1 MTDIVVPADLWEPEL
16 EGVLLAWLYPDG
28 AEVPEGE
35 VIVELMVE
43 KVQHELEAP
52 AAGVLRHGVEE
63 EALIRCGQVIGTI
76 E

>member
-28 AEVPEGE
+28 AQVPEGE
-35 VIVELMVE
+35 TIVELMVE
-43 KVQHELEAP
+43 KTQYELEAP
-52 AAGVLRHGVEE
+52 AGGTLRHSVGE
-63 EALIRCGQVIGTI
+63 EALIVPGQTIGKI